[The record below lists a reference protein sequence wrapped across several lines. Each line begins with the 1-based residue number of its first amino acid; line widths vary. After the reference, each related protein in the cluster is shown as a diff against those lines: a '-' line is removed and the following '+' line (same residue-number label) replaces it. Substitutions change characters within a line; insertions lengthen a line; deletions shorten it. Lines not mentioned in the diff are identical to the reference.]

1 MTPKIIELSSTT
13 REGLDTEI
21 KFNIASA
28 KVDGCEILVL
38 SFPDDNANPR
48 LCIFINKILS
58 SLKRAGIILFYL
70 FDSELNEFSTQGSF
84 LINKYPAICDIFI
97 EGQNI
102 VFIKL

>member
-1 MTPKIIELSSTT
+1 MIPEIIELSSTT

-28 KVDGCEILVL
+28 KVDECEILAL
-38 SFPDDNANPR
+38 SFPNGNANPR
-48 LCIFINKILS
+48 FDVIINKILS
-58 SLKRAGIILFYL
+58 SLKRAGMLLFYL
-70 FDSELNEFSTQGSF
+70 FDSELNELSTRGSF
-84 LINKYPAICDIFI
+84 LINKYPDICDISI